1 MSKESRLVSLG
12 GEMRMRMNNKKPVI
26 TVVIPA
32 YKVER
37 QIHSVLTSIGK
48 EVNHIIVVDDE
59 CPNQSGVFAQNVR
72 DRRIEVIFHDRNLG
86 MGGAM
91 ITGYLRALELN
102 SDVVVKIDGD
112 GQMDASRITELIE
125 PILQDKADY
134 TKGNRFFE
142 VEAIKQMP
150 KLRIFGNFGLSFL
163 TKISTG
169 YWKIFDPNN
178 GFTAISGK
186 ALSRL
191 PLHKIDPRYFFQPD
205 ILFRLYLNDAV
216 IRDIPMPSIYNDE
229 KSNLKVRLVLFE
241 FPIKHLKNLSKRI
254 FYSYYLK
261 QFNLAS
267 LELPLGLGLGI
278 AGLIR
283 GFSALS
289 TSNETGIPTAPGVVV
304 LVAILLLA
312 GLQFIL
318 AFLNYDMANEPRK

>member
-1 MSKESRLVSLG
+1 MK
-12 GEMRMRMNNKKPVI
+12 NKPVI
-26 TVVIPA
+26 TVVVPA
-32 YKVER
+32 YKVVN
-37 QIHSVLTSIGK
+37 QIRSVLTSIGK
-48 EVNHIIVVDDE
+48 EVSHIIVVDDE
-59 CPNQSGVFAQNVR
+59 CPKQSGIFAQGVK
-72 DRRIEVIFHDRNLG
+72 DRRIEVIFHEKNQG

-102 SDVVVKIDGD
+102 SDVVVKMDGD
-112 GQMDASRITELIE
+112 GQMDASRINELIE

-186 ALSRL
+186 ALARL
-191 PLHKIDPRYFFQPD
+191 PLQKLDPRYFFQPD
-205 ILFRLYLNDAV
+205 ILFRLNLIDAV
-216 IRDIPMPSIYNDE
+216 IKDIPMPSIYNDE

-241 FPIKHLKNLSKRI
+241 FPVKHLKNFFKRI

-267 LELPLGLGLGI
+267 LELPLGVGFAI

-289 TSNETGIPTAPGVVV
+289 ISNETGIPTAPGVVV

-318 AFLNYDMANEPRK
+318 AFLNYDINNEPRR

>member
-1 MSKESRLVSLG
+1 MRLKIK
-12 GEMRMRMNNKKPVI
+12 NKPVI
-26 TVVIPA
+26 TVVVPA
-32 YKVER
+32 YKVVN
-37 QIHSVLTSIGK
+37 QIRSVLTSIGK
-48 EVNHIIVVDDE
+48 EVSHIIVVDDE
-59 CPNQSGVFAQNVR
+59 CPKQSGIFAQGVK
-72 DRRIEVIFHDRNLG
+72 DRRIEVIFHEKNQG

-91 ITGYLRALELN
+91 ITGYLRALDLN
-102 SDVVVKIDGD
+102 SDVVVKMDGD
-112 GQMDASRITELIE
+112 GQMDASRINELIE

-186 ALSRL
+186 ALARL
-191 PLHKIDPRYFFQPD
+191 PLHKLDPRYFFQPD
-205 ILFRLYLNDAV
+205 ILFRLNLIDAV
-216 IRDIPMPSIYNDE
+216 IKDIPMPSIYNDE

-241 FPIKHLKNLSKRI
+241 FPVKHLKNFFKRI

-267 LELPLGLGLGI
+267 LELPLGVGFAT

-289 TSNETGIPTAPGVVV
+289 ISNETGIPTAPGVVV

-318 AFLNYDMANEPRK
+318 AFLNYDINNEPRK

>member
-1 MSKESRLVSLG
+1 
-12 GEMRMRMNNKKPVI
+12 MRNIMQRRKPII

-32 YKVER
+32 YKVTR
-37 QIHSVLTSIGK
+37 QICSVLKSIEK
-48 EVNHIIVVDDE
+48 NVDHIIVIDDE
-59 CPNQSGVFAQNVR
+59 CPDQSGVIAQEVK
-72 DRRIEVIFHDRNLG
+72 DRRIEIIFHDRNQG

-91 ITGYLRALELN
+91 ITGYRRALGLK
-102 SDVVVKIDGD
+102 SDVVVKMDGD
-112 GQMDASRITELIE
+112 GQMEAARIPELIQ
-125 PILQDKADY
+125 PILDGQADY

-142 VEAIKQMP
+142 VEAIKKMP

-191 PLHKIDPRYFFQPD
+191 PLQKIDPRYFFQPD
-205 ILFRLYLNDAV
+205 ILFRLYLIEAV
-216 IRDIPMPSIYNDE
+216 IRDIPMPSVYNDE

-241 FPIKHLKNLSKRI
+241 FPIKHLKNFSKRI

-267 LELPLGLGLGI
+267 LELPLGIGLGI

-289 TSNETGIPTAPGVVV
+289 LSNETGIPTAPGVVV

-318 AFLNYDMANEPRK
+318 AFLNFDMSNEPRK

>member
-1 MSKESRLVSLG
+1 MIKIGRRSK
-12 GEMRMRMNNKKPVI
+12 PII

-32 YKVER
+32 YKVTR
-37 QIHSVLTSIGK
+37 QIESVLKSIGK
-48 EVNHIIVVDDE
+48 GVDHIIVVDDE
-59 CPNQSGVFAQNVR
+59 CPDQSGVFAQKVK
-72 DRRIEVIFHDRNLG
+72 DRRIEIIFHERNLG

-91 ITGYLRALELN
+91 ITGYKRALELN
-102 SDVVVKIDGD
+102 SDVIIKMDGD
-112 GQMDASRITELIE
+112 GQMEASRIPELIE
-125 PILQDKADY
+125 PILNGKADY

-142 VEAIKQMP
+142 VEAIKEMP

-178 GFTAISGK
+178 GFTAISAN

-191 PLHKIDPRYFFQPD
+191 PLNKIDPRYFFQPD

-216 IRDIPMPSIYNDE
+216 IRDIPMSSVYNDE

-241 FPIKHLKNLSKRI
+241 FPVKHLKNFLKRI

-267 LELPLGLGLGI
+267 LELPLGIGFAT

-283 GFSALS
+283 GLSALS
-289 TSNETGIPTAPGVVV
+289 KSNESGIPTAPGVVV

>member
-1 MSKESRLVSLG
+1 
-12 GEMRMRMNNKKPVI
+12 MRFNMRNKPVI
-26 TVVIPA
+26 TVVVPA
-32 YKVER
+32 YKVVN
-37 QIHSVLTSIGK
+37 QIRSVLTSIGR
-48 EVNHIIVVDDE
+48 EVSHIIVVDDQ
-59 CPNQSGVFAQNVR
+59 CPKQSGIFAQGVK
-72 DRRIEVIFHDRNLG
+72 DRRIEVIFHEKNQG

-91 ITGYLRALELN
+91 ITGYLRALELK
-102 SDVVVKIDGD
+102 SDVVVKMDGD

-186 ALSRL
+186 ALARL
-191 PLHKIDPRYFFQPD
+191 PLHKLDSRYFFQPD
-205 ILFRLYLNDAV
+205 ILFRLNLINAV
-216 IRDIPMPSIYNDE
+216 IKDIPMPSIYNDE

-241 FPIKHLKNLSKRI
+241 FTVKHLKNFFKRI

-267 LELPLGLGLGI
+267 LELPLGVGFVI

-289 TSNETGIPTAPGVVV
+289 ISNETGVPTAPGVVV

-318 AFLNYDMANEPRK
+318 AFLNYDINNEPRK